1 MTTEGV
7 ARRFP
12 APLDEALDAHRQPAC
27 TGRRGMQPAARSPLP
42 VRRRAPGLVVLALSC
57 LALVAACAPE
67 GGGAAAAAAA
77 PAPAVDRDLAHIA
90 EDGKLR
96 VLFTYNSTGYFVYR
110 GEVMGLEF
118 RLLRAFAEDQ
128 GLELEPVVV
137 RDRRE
142 LVRRLAAGEGDVI
155 AARLLDREAAH
166 HQGAVLATRPLYVTP
181 PTLVQEI
188 RGMDDPQLPEPIEEL
203 IEEHEEE
210 VTEVAEPERE
220 EDRELRHAPETVRE
234 LRARMVTRPAQLAGK
249 TVHLD
254 RGSSYVHH
262 LVELRDR
269 LSGDIRV
276 VELERSP
283 NPESAIE
290 EVAEGTPRYTV
301 APENLAELQ
310 EEYYVNIE
318 VLPVL
323 GEPDR
328 VVWAV
333 RRGSPALHRALDG
346 WLAANPERVTK
357 EYRTYFE
364 DREGFRERVE
374 SRYLTS
380 ATGRLSRYDAM
391 IKQAAAD
398 LDWDWRLLASQA
410 YQESRFDP
418 DARSWAGAVGI
429 LQIMPATARE
439 VGVERLRDP
448 EENLAGAVRY
458 LRKLDAYW
466 RRHLP
471 EVSPEERLRFVL
483 ASYNAGMGHVQDARR
498 LAAKHGA
505 DDESWEEVAYWLLR
519 LSETAVY
526 NDPVV
531 KYGFVRGLEPVTYV
545 ALINER
551 YRHYLDFVEPEVP
564 AKQMPRTGARTPM
577 AAVRP
582 A

>member
-1 MTTEGV
+1 
-7 ARRFP
+7 
-12 APLDEALDAHRQPAC
+12 
-27 TGRRGMQPAARSPLP
+27 MQPAARSLLP
-42 VRRRAPGLVVLALSC
+42 VRHRAPGLVVLALSC
-57 LALVAACAPE
+57 LALLAACGP
-67 GGGAAAAAAA
+67 GGGDEGPAAAA
-77 PAPAVDRDLAHIA
+77 PPVDRDLAQIA

-110 GEVMGLEF
+110 GEVMGFEF
-118 RLLRAFAEDQ
+118 RLLRAFAEEQ

-155 AARLLDREAAH
+155 AARLLDREAERA
-166 HQGAVLATRPLYVTP
+166 GEVLATRPLYETP

-188 RGMDDPQLPEPIEEL
+188 RGMDDPQLPEPVEDV
-203 IEEHEEE
+203 IEEHEEG
-210 VTEVAEPERE
+210 TEVVEPEPE
-220 EDRELRHAPETVRE
+220 EDRELRRAPDTARE
-234 LRARMVTRPAQLAGK
+234 LRARMVSRPAQLAGK

-254 RGSSYVHH
+254 RGSAYVHH
-262 LVELRDR
+262 LVELRDGM
-269 LSGDIRV
+269 SGDIRV
-276 VELERSP
+276 VELERALT
-283 NPESAIE
+283 PETAIK
-290 EVAEGTPRYTV
+290 EVATGTPRYTV

-333 RRGSPALHRALDG
+333 RRGSPELHRALDA
-346 WLAANPERVTK
+346 WLAANPERVAK

-380 ATGRLSRYDAM
+380 ATGRLSRYDGM
-391 IKQAAAD
+391 IKEAAAD

-471 EVSPEERLRFVL
+471 DVSPEERLRFVL

-498 LAAKHGA
+498 LAAKHGD

-519 LSETAVY
+519 LSESTVY

-564 AKQMPRTGARTPM
+564 PKQMPT
-577 AAVRP
+577 
-582 A
+582 